1 MKKIITIV
9 LLLLAVVACKK
20 ENNNRVNESTNKTFL
35 TVKIDGV
42 NHSFSDKVKLGR
54 TSELSHI
61 INAYNS
67 EDKTRITLGLNIK
80 NNTTGTFKLS
90 DHSDMVLVYHSH
102 LIYMEKRMRYL
113 WHAKDD
119 TKGST
124 GTITITKNNDTY
136 IEGTFTFKGVGATKI
151 DTSVKSFT
159 EGKFRIL
166 KN

>member
-1 MKKIITIV
+1 MKKLITIV
-9 LLLLAVVACKK
+9 VLATLIIGCNDSK
-20 ENNNRVNESTNKTFL
+20 NGTFL

-42 NHSFSDKVKLGR
+42 NHSFNDKVSLKS
-54 TSELSHI
+54 TAEFSHI
-61 INAYNS
+61 INGYNS
-67 EDKTRITLGLNIK
+67 EDKSRITLGLNIK
-80 NNTTGTFKLS
+80 NKSTGTFKLS

-102 LIYMEKRMRYL
+102 LIYMGKRMYYI

-136 IEGTFTFKGVGATKI
+136 IEGTFTFKGVGSTKI
-151 DTSVKSFT
+151 DTSVKKFT

-166 KN
+166 KNSHH